1 MENNSTAFIIDS
13 DPSSTDH
20 AFVEDL
26 AAEHLEYDT
35 VNYISQEVRA
45 FLCSWTVA
53 DSKIQMP
60 GYSDSLE
67 SMSELPPQR
76 FRRKGGKDHRG

>member
-1 MENNSTAFIIDS
+1 MENIMTFIIDS

-26 AAEHLEYDT
+26 AAEHLEHDT

-45 FLCSWTVA
+45 FLCSWTVRN
-53 DSKIQMP
+53 SVIHMP
-60 GYSDSLE
+60 GYSNSHG
-67 SMSELPPQR
+67 STSEPPPQR
-76 FRRKGGKDHRG
+76 FRRTARKDHRG